1 MRKWIAWSNFN
12 SKTIP
17 NRLIFPFWGIITNL
31 SPIKIKYHFLNI
43 STWIIEKQISK
54 QFVLSTKS
62 LNTIELRTIKFMLH
76 LKDSLD
82 FLAILEIC
90 ILIPSIFMKKR
101 KKNYLT
107 MQNDLLI
114 MDMESLGGKNASS
127 KVIDTKLNQ
136 FIKVLNEN
144 LKNSI

>member
-1 MRKWIAWSNFN
+1 
-12 SKTIP
+12 
-17 NRLIFPFWGIITNL
+17 
-31 SPIKIKYHFLNI
+31 
-43 STWIIEKQISK
+43 
-54 QFVLSTKS
+54 
-62 LNTIELRTIKFMLH
+62 MLH